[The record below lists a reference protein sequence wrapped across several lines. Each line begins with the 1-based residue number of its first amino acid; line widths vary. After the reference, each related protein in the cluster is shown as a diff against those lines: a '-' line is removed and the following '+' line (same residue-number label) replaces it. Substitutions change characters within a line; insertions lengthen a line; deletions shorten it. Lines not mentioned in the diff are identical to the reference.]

1 MNSERLRKSFL
12 LVKNRTNYALV
23 GAYCGF
29 RPKRNAHQELTK
41 FRELIKQGTNLY
53 NTQGGVVRQIGN

>member
-1 MNSERLRKSFL
+1 MERLRKSFL

-29 RPKRNAHQELTK
+29 MQKRNAHQELTK
-41 FRELIKQGTNLY
+41 CGEYITQGINLY
-53 NTQGGVVRQIGN
+53 GKQDGEGRQIGN